1 MRPAK
6 RLGGSVGPETRNA
19 RPSAIH
25 FKEKIWRPVA
35 ALAVALLAG
44 IVYVEDHPQVNDRQV
59 SANQTLKIKLA
70 DQYLDSIP
78 SESKSETSL
87 SGSFLVSDLIENK
100 RVLESQIQIVPSK
113 VSNRQQS
120 SHAQITS
127 AQIPQVP
134 IAHSSPPPETIS
146 IAGEISKLSPIT
158 GYYCEQVP
166 GYPIW
171 DGGKWCHGTASGEEP
186 RLGSAACGDKWPLW
200 KNDKSHTI
208 LFIEGYGEVE
218 CLDRGQLEYDQVDV
232 WFDTNKRLAEANP
245 PFPFKAK
252 VTEVEK

>member
-6 RLGGSVGPETRNA
+6 KLGESVGPETDNA

-44 IVYVEDHPQVNDRQV
+44 LVYDEGEHPVNDMQV
-59 SANQTLKIKLA
+59 STHQALDIKLA
-70 DQYLDSIP
+70 DQYLIDIP

-87 SGSFLVSDLIENK
+87 SGSFSIADLK
-100 RVLESQIQIVPSK
+100 VGRRALEDQIVVPTPKITNEQKLSHRSK
-113 VSNRQQS
+113 
-120 SHAQITS
+120 TS

-134 IAHSSPPPETIS
+134 QAHPLPPPETIS
-146 IAGEISKLSPIT
+146 IAGELGKPSLIT

-171 DGGKWCHGTASGEEP
+171 DGGRWCHGTASGEEP

-218 CLDRGQLEYDQVDV
+218 CNDRGLLENDQVDV
-232 WFDTNKRLAEANP
+232 WFDTNKRLAEASP
-245 PFPFKAK
+245 TFPFKAR